1 MKDRDALATSTLRLV
16 LARLKEKD
24 IEARP
29 KADQIDEAA
38 IQQMLLTMIKQR
50 RESIE
55 LYNQGK
61 RPELA
66 AKEAGEIAV
75 IERFLPKQMSAAE
88 LEAAVKSTIAAMGA
102 TTIKD
107 MGKVMAALKEKY
119 SGQLDPAQASQAVKK
134 LLSA

>member
-1 MKDRDALATSTLRLV
+1 M
-16 LARLKEKD
+16 
-24 IEARP
+24 
-29 KADQIDEAA
+29 
-38 IQQMLLTMIKQR
+38 
-50 RESIE
+50 
-55 LYNQGK
+55 
-61 RPELA
+61 
-66 AKEAGEIAV
+66 